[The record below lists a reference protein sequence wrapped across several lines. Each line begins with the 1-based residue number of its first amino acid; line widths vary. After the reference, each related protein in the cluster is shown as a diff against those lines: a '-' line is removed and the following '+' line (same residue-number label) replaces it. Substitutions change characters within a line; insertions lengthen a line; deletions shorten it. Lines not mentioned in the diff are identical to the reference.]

1 MEEHIY
7 IAENS
12 YCTFESFIFNNK
24 YWDIISIINCLV
36 QYFFEENIL
45 SVINHFSKK
54 KCLKN
59 LMFLIKGHMQDIT
72 FLLHDQPYYSVD
84 RLCKSIVYVTSFV
97 SYFPCFVS
105 MISSLLDM
113 RTHAN
118 FMLFTT
124 MC

>member
-1 MEEHIY
+1 MACIIIFKLLITDNIILKYIFVNALVEEHIY

-54 KCLKN
+54 N
-59 LMFLIKGHMQDIT
+59 
-72 FLLHDQPYYSVD
+72 V
-84 RLCKSIVYVTSFV
+84 
-97 SYFPCFVS
+97 
-105 MISSLLDM
+105 
-113 RTHAN
+113 
-118 FMLFTT
+118 
-124 MC
+124 